1 MSRFEI
7 AETLKRLRAKS
18 GLKAD
23 EVGALLGKSGK
34 TVNAWE
40 NGRGQPDADTLIAL
54 SDIYGVVDI
63 LAEFRGKESESFSLS
78 DHEKDLIIA
87 YRSQPSLQLAVDRT
101 LGISEEDKDSD
112 KKEKRA

>member
-7 AETLKRLRAKS
+7 AATLKRLRAKS

-34 TVNAWE
+34 TVNGWE

-54 SDIYGVVDI
+54 SDIYGVTDI
-63 LAEFRGKESESFSLS
+63 LAEFKGEVINSLS
-78 DHEKDLIIA
+78 LNDHERDLIIA
-87 YRSQPSLQLAVDRT
+87 YRSQPSLQIAVDRL
-101 LGISEEDKDSD
+101 LGIDSLLDKS
-112 KKEKRA
+112 EKRA